1 MNWKDLERSTCRTSH
16 IREDLAYGW
25 PDDAVRFHDQALP
38 FDGRK
43 LLYGHTHQ
51 LSAAGARPESLN
63 TGWNVVAD
71 AQHANPEYANELARL
86 ATRHGAIWRTEDFDV
101 PLDELLRRNEARPRA
116 DHVPEEYIRSSWKR
130 FHHVMFRPLN
140 PEDPNGNLLKRMIAD
155 LYVRVTPVRGESD
168 VFACNFTRD
177 GVPRRTLE
185 HAHDQRPRA
194 LKYDTVVAH
203 GDTSPGSFPVRVE
216 RKENG
221 IDLTYERQTFKE
233 RDIGSRSARS

>member
-1 MNWKDLERSTCRTSH
+1 MDNKPALNLFESIEPNGTVELEGLGTVNLSH
-16 IREDLAYGW
+16 FPYREDLAYGW

-51 LSAAGARPESLN
+51 LSPAGARPESLN
-63 TGWNVVAD
+63 AGWDVVVD

-155 LYVRVTPVRGESD
+155 PYVRVTPVRGESD
-168 VFACNFTRD
+168 VFACNFTREAFLE
-177 GVPRRTLE
+177 GRWNTRTI
-185 HAHDQRPRA
+185 
-194 LKYDTVVAH
+194 
-203 GDTSPGSFPVRVE
+203 
-216 RKENG
+216 N
-221 IDLTYERQTFKE
+221 
-233 RDIGSRSARS
+233 ARGL

>member
-1 MNWKDLERSTCRTSH
+1 MDNKPALNLFESIEPNGTVELEGLGTVNLSH
-16 IREDLAYGW
+16 FPYREDLAYGW
-25 PDDAVRFHDQALP
+25 PDDVVRFHDQALP

-51 LSAAGARPESLN
+51 LSAAGARPESLDA
-63 TGWNVVAD
+63 GWDVVSD

-155 LYVRVTPVRGESD
+155 PYVRVTPVRGESD
-168 VFACNFTRD
+168 VFACNFTREAFLE
-177 GVPRRTLE
+177 GRRNT
-185 HAHDQRPRA
+185 R
-194 LKYDTVVAH
+194 TI
-203 GDTSPGSFPVRVE
+203 
-216 RKENG
+216 N
-221 IDLTYERQTFKE
+221 
-233 RDIGSRSARS
+233 ARGL